1 MQDHDITSKRFYERE
16 KNLIDIIIKH
26 LLRKKDHQ
34 DVLEGILLIV
44 YERELKN
51 LSGEILTAICD
62 LVSKGILME
71 SKNSSGQKCYQL
83 SESFFIK

>member
-1 MQDHDITSKRFYERE
+1 MHVRDTTSIGFYERE

-26 LLRKKDHQ
+26 LQKKKDHQ
-34 DVLEGILLIV
+34 DDLEGILLIV
-44 YERELKN
+44 YEKELKN

-62 LVSKGILME
+62 LVSQGILME

-83 SESFFIK
+83 SDSFFIK